1 MNKAITSLKE
11 LASVGSRAGLC
22 LAAALSVHAA
32 AAADWVPGERITLVS
47 QSSPGTGN
55 ELMLRELADIWNKNN
70 FVPKLAA
77 VENVVGSQGE
87 KMRRYMITQNRGNP
101 HFIAAYTPS
110 TLNSPLLMKSDT
122 RWKQFTMVANLANDP
137 AVLLV
142 NAEGPYKSLKDLV
155 AAAKDK
161 PKQLLQGGG
170 AYGSSAS
177 MAGKLLEEATGAAF
191 SYTPFKGGGE
201 AILQLLG
208 KHIHFI
214 IENPGEISQHV
225 QAGKLK
231 VVAVSERLQQFPE
244 APTYTEAGFK
254 VKMLKQFRAIA
265 APPGI
270 PPEALKFYLALLERT
285 RQTPQW
291 KEYLR
296 KTSLVDSWMTGS
308 ELATFLEREELE
320 YQRLNMEMGLVK

>member
-177 MAGKLLEEATGAAF
+177 MAGKLLEEATGSAF
-191 SYTPFKGGGE
+191 SYTPCGFRAAAAVSGGAHLHRGRIQGE
-201 AILQLLG
+201 AAQTISCHCRATGDPAGSAEVLSGAAGAHQADAAMEGVSQEDFAGRQLDDG
-208 KHIHFI
+208 QRV
-214 IENPGEISQHV
+214 GD
-225 QAGKLK
+225 
-231 VVAVSERLQQFPE
+231 VS
-244 APTYTEAGFK
+244 
-254 VKMLKQFRAIA
+254 
-265 APPGI
+265 
-270 PPEALKFYLALLERT
+270 RT
-285 RQTPQW
+285 RRTGVSAPQYGNGPG
-291 KEYLR
+291 KVARRDETR
-296 KTSLVDSWMTGS
+296 NRQN
-308 ELATFLEREELE
+308 LAWC
-320 YQRLNMEMGLVK
+320 